1 MPRCTCVYAATVQYD
16 RNGEV
21 CVRFLGVPEKN
32 GTVPK
37 KLVVPFVAGFERFAF
52 RCQRGDFIMG
62 VKLALMRLGGDN
74 ALPGAERFF
83 EVPKVYKDPDPTVPI
98 KYVDPYGDE
107 TLGQ

>member
-1 MPRCTCVYAATVQYD
+1 MQYD

-32 GTVPK
+32 GTIPK
-37 KLVVPFVAGFERFAF
+37 RLVVGFVDGFERFAF
-52 RCQRGDFIMG
+52 RCNRGDFMMG

-83 EVPKVYKDPDPTVPI
+83 EPPREYKPPDPTVPI
-98 KYVDPYGDE
+98 RYKDPYGEEDD
-107 TLGQ
+107 